1 MKKLTRSALK
11 KTIGNGQK
19 GPYLPEE
26 WTGYCPND
34 CDEIENICIGGKAVG
49 VLLLVQSTD
58 RLSVLYVNNKT
69 KPGRQIFRVFI

>member
-34 CDEIENICIGGKAVG
+34 CDEIENICIGGKSCRGFIVG
-49 VLLLVQSTD
+49 TIDGQAECA
-58 RLSVLYVNNKT
+58 
-69 KPGRQIFRVFI
+69 ICE